1 MLDEQ
6 NMGALMHEEASAP
19 APESTVDIGRAVRVG
34 RRRRRVRLAASGSV
48 AALTAV
54 AMVGGVAV
62 LHGLAHAGRADHRL
76 ATGQTA
82 TPARPA
88 APAAFD
94 PLVRTVD
101 VSYLPDG
108 LNDRYATINTT
119 SQQLSYLSYGKPDA
133 SGDRSADREVDVYV
147 FTPGGENE
155 PGLWWLRKGATSTTD
170 PSPSPSSSDPVVTPE
185 RSAPPTASAS
195 PEMPTASPTTTAGDP
210 SNGEAGPR
218 IADGP
223 SYWQRNA
230 YDSGGD
236 ATLAWRWASGAWAF
250 VRVAGYGTDAAA
262 RPVAAKV
269 AASVRTGLREA
280 VAFPFTVRRPTTQL
294 ALRQSQVYWD
304 GATFGAS
311 LSFSRDPSMETDAKV
326 SEALMISSQSS
337 PGKGGVDRKY
347 SAPNTV
353 VNGHKAFVSFGSD
366 GSAATAGSGVINMYD
381 VSGQLLS
388 VEIYD
393 EVTARYVTM
402 QQAMA
407 LAASMAVVPGV
418 SDRTNWTTSPLR

>member
-54 AMVGGVAV
+54 AVVGGVAV
-62 LHGLAHAGRADHRL
+62 LHGLAHAGRAADHRL
-76 ATGQTA
+76 ATGRTA

-119 SQQLSYLSYGKPDA
+119 SQQLNYLSHGKPDA
-133 SGDRSADREVDVYV
+133 SGRSADREVDVYV
-147 FTPGGENE
+147 FTPGGENQ
-155 PGLWWLRKGATSTTD
+155 PGLWWLRRGPAATSSA
-170 PSPSPSSSDPVVTPE
+170 SPSASPSAPVVTPE
-185 RSAPPTASAS
+185 TSTPPTASAS
-195 PEMPTASPTTTAGDP
+195 PGMPTASPTTTTGDP
-210 SNGEAGPR
+210 AGGEAGPR
-218 IADGP
+218 IANGP
-223 SYWQRNA
+223 SYWQRTV

-269 AASVRTGLREA
+269 AQSVRTGLREA
-280 VAFPFTVRRPTTQL
+280 VAFPFTVRRPTTEL

-304 GATFGAS
+304 GATYGAS
-311 LSFSRDPSMETDAKV
+311 LSFSPDASTESSTKI
-326 SEALMISSQSS
+326 SEALTISSQSS
-337 PGKGGVDRKY
+337 PSGEDQKY
-347 SAPNTV
+347 SAPNTM
-353 VNGHKAFVSFGSD
+353 VNGHKAFVSFGDD
-366 GSAATAGSGVINMYD
+366 GSATGAGSGVIDLYD
-381 VSGQLLS
+381 VSGQLLT

-393 EVTARYVTM
+393 AVTARYVRLKD
-402 QQAMA
+402 ALA
-407 LAASMAVVPGV
+407 LAASMAVVPGA
-418 SDRTNWTTSPLR
+418 SDRANWTTSPLL